1 MSVIFNTYKGW
12 GRLMVYGFWTAY
24 LEYIFVVIF
33 IVGGKQHIWRKPP
46 TCPKSMTII
55 SHKVVLSTPYDRLS
69 LAVIGI

>member
-1 MSVIFNTYKGW
+1 
-12 GRLMVYGFWTAY
+12 MVYGCWTAY

-33 IVGGKQHIWRKPP
+33 IAGGKRNIWRKPP

-55 SHKVVLSTPYDRLS
+55 SHKVVLSTPYNSLS